1 MGFSFTPCFLN
12 KVSIFL
18 FFNYRI
24 QLLFQDVVGAAAVEV
39 ESPTGWWVLG
49 R

>member
-1 MGFSFTPCFLN
+1 MWQG
-12 KVSIFL
+12 VVGVEV
-18 FFNYRI
+18 
-24 QLLFQDVVGAAAVEV
+24 VVGAAAVEV